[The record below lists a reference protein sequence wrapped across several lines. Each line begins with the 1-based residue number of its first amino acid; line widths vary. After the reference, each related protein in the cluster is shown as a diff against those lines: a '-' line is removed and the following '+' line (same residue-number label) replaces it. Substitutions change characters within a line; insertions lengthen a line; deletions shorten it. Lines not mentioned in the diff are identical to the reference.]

1 MLENNPYEG
10 KLTQKQI
17 EGLIKYIKLGR
28 TADAENLGLASKF
41 ELEALNEY
49 LLVSY
54 GLVMVKVS
62 NGPSGSVIFPS

>member
-17 EGLIKYIKLGR
+17 DGLIKYIKLGR

-49 LLVSY
+49 LLVSF

-62 NGPSGSVIFPS
+62 NAPSRSVIFPL